1 MENNK
6 FKVFIDGE
14 AGTTG
19 LRIYERLA
27 GFDDIEL
34 LSINPDLRKDPSERK
49 KLINQA
55 DVVFLCLPDDAARES
70 VSLLDENNKHTK
82 IIDTSTAHRT
92 NPNFAYGFA
101 ELDVELK
108 NKIKNNQ
115 LIANPGCHAS
125 GFIVAAYPLIKL
137 GIVDK
142 NYPFAINSITGYS
155 GGGKKM
161 ISDYETTTDPL
172 YKAPRLYGMNQV
184 HKHLK
189 EMKAIV
195 GLDLN
200 PIFNPIVSNFYSG
213 MMVSTGIDVSYMK
226 KKMSAKELRDVLAD
240 YYNNE
245 NSLVK
250 VMPYNEKGT
259 DSGFLS
265 AGLLSGYDNM
275 LVYVN
280 GNDERI
286 CITALYDNLGK
297 GASGAAIENMNIALG
312 RDLKSGLEVKE
323 D

>member
-1 MENNK
+1 MK
-6 FKVFIDGE
+6 YKVFIDGE

-19 LRIYERLA
+19 LRIYERLSE
-27 GFDDIEL
+27 FDDIEL
-34 LSINPDLRKDPSERK
+34 LSINPDLRKDPNERK

-70 VSLLDENNKHTK
+70 VSLLNSDNKHTK

-92 NPNFAYGFA
+92 DPRFVYGFS
-101 ELDVELK
+101 ELDESI
-108 NKIKNNQ
+108 NNRIKTNQ

-137 GIVDK
+137 GIISKD
-142 NYPFAINSITGYS
+142 YPFAINSITGYS

-161 ISDYETTTDPL
+161 IQDYETNSDPL

-189 EMKAIV
+189 EMKEIV
-195 GLDLN
+195 GLDRN

-213 MMVSTGIDVSYMK
+213 MMVSTGIDVSYMQ
-226 KKMSAKELRDVLAD
+226 KKMSASELRDILAN
-240 YYNNE
+240 YYNKE
-245 NSLVK
+245 NSLVH

-265 AGLLSGYDNM
+265 AGLLSGKDNM
-275 LVYVN
+275 YLYVN
-280 GNDERI
+280 GNNERI
-286 CITALYDNLGK
+286 CITAVYDNLGK

-312 RDLKSGLEVKE
+312 RNVKSGLDCLEA
-323 D
+323 

>member
-1 MENNK
+1 MEKK

-19 LRIYERLA
+19 LRIYERL
-27 GFDDIEL
+27 GNDKDIEL
-34 LSINPDLRKDPSERK
+34 ISINPDLRKDPAERK

-55 DVVFLCLPDDAARES
+55 DIVFLCLPDDAARES
-70 VSLLDENNKHTK
+70 VSLLDPSNKHTK

-92 NPNFAYGFA
+92 NENFAYGFA
-101 ELDVELK
+101 ELDESLRD
-108 NKIKNNQ
+108 KIKSYQ

-125 GFIVAAYPLIKL
+125 GFIVAVYPLVKL
-137 GIVDK
+137 GLISKD
-142 NYPFAINSITGYS
+142 YPFAVNSITGYS

-161 ISDYETTTDPL
+161 IADYESTEDPL

-189 EMKAIV
+189 EMKIIT
-195 GLDLN
+195 GLDIF
-200 PIFNPIVSNFYSG
+200 PVFNPIVSNFYSG
-213 MMVSTGIDVSYMK
+213 MMVSTGIDVNRLNK
-226 KKMSAKELRDVLAD
+226 KISAQELRDILAE
-240 YYNNE
+240 YYNKD

-259 DSGFLS
+259 DTGFLS

-275 LVYVN
+275 YLYVN
-280 GNDERI
+280 GNEERI

-312 RDLKSGLEVKE
+312 RDIKSGLNIKE

>member
-1 MENNK
+1 MDK
-6 FKVFIDGE
+6 KYKVFIDGE

-19 LRIYERLA
+19 LRIYERL
-27 GFDDIEL
+27 GNEKDIEL
-34 LSINPDLRKDPSERK
+34 ISINPDLRKNPAERK

-55 DVVFLCLPDDAARES
+55 DIVFLCLPDDAARES
-70 VSLLDENNKHTK
+70 VSLLDPENKHTK

-92 NPNFAYGFA
+92 NEEFAYGFA
-101 ELDVELK
+101 ELDESLR
-108 NKIKNNQ
+108 NKIQSNQ

-125 GFIVAAYPLIKL
+125 GFIVAAYPLVKL
-137 GIVDK
+137 GLISKD
-142 NYPFAINSITGYS
+142 YPFAVNSITGYS

-161 ISDYETTTDPL
+161 IADYETTEDPL

-189 EMKAIV
+189 EMKAIT
-195 GLDLN
+195 GLN
-200 PIFNPIVSNFYSG
+200 KFPVFNPIVSNFYSG
-213 MMVSTGIDVSYMK
+213 MMVSTGIDTDQLT
-226 KKMSAKELRDVLAD
+226 KKMSAQELRDILAE
-240 YYNNE
+240 YYNKE

-250 VMPYNEKGT
+250 VMPYMEKGT
-259 DSGFLS
+259 ESGFLS

-275 LVYVN
+275 FLYVN
-280 GNDERI
+280 GNEDRI

-312 RDLKSGLEVKE
+312 RDIKSGLNIKE

>member
-1 MENNK
+1 MEKK

-19 LRIYERLA
+19 LRIYERL
-27 GFDDIEL
+27 GNDKDIEL
-34 LSINPDLRKDPSERK
+34 ISINPDLRKDPAERK

-55 DVVFLCLPDDAARES
+55 DIVFLCLPDDAARES
-70 VSLLDENNKHTK
+70 VSLLDPSNKHTK

-92 NPNFAYGFA
+92 NENFAYGFA
-101 ELDVELK
+101 ELDESLRD
-108 NKIKNNQ
+108 KIKSYQ

-125 GFIVAAYPLIKL
+125 GFIVAVYPLVKL
-137 GIVDK
+137 GLISKD
-142 NYPFAINSITGYS
+142 YPFAVNSITGYS

-161 ISDYETTTDPL
+161 IADYESTEDPL

-189 EMKAIV
+189 EMKIIT
-195 GLDLN
+195 GLDIF
-200 PIFNPIVSNFYSG
+200 PVFNPIVSNFYSG
-213 MMVSTGIDVSYMK
+213 IMVSTGIDVNRLNK
-226 KKMSAKELRDVLAD
+226 KISAQELRDILAE
-240 YYNNE
+240 YYNKD

-259 DSGFLS
+259 DTGFLS

-275 LVYVN
+275 YLYVN
-280 GNDERI
+280 GNEERI

-312 RDLKSGLEVKE
+312 RDIKSGLNIKE

>member
-6 FKVFIDGE
+6 YKVFIDGE

-19 LRIYERLA
+19 LRIYERLQT
-27 GFDDIEL
+27 FDDIEL
-34 LSINPDLRKDPSERK
+34 LSIDPNLRKDSNERK
-49 KLINQA
+49 KLINEA
-55 DVVFLCLPDDAARES
+55 DVVFLCLPDDAAIES
-70 VSLLDENNKHTK
+70 VSLLDDNNKHTK

-101 ELDVELK
+101 ELDDDLK

-125 GFIVAAYPLIKL
+125 GFIAAAYPLIKL
-137 GIVDK
+137 GILDK

-161 ISDYETTTDPL
+161 IADYETNNDPL
-172 YKAPRLYGMNQV
+172 YKAPRLYGMNQT

-195 GLDLN
+195 GLDIN

-213 MMVSTGIDVSYMK
+213 MMVSTGIEVSYMK
-226 KKMSAKELRDVLAD
+226 KKYTALELRDLLAN
-240 YYNNE
+240 YYNKE

-259 DSGFLS
+259 DTGFLS
-265 AGLLSGYDNM
+265 AALLSGYDNM
-275 LVYVN
+275 LLYVN

-286 CITALYDNLGK
+286 CITAIYDNLGK

-312 RDLKSGLEVKE
+312 RTIKSGLSIKE

>member
-1 MENNK
+1 MK
-6 FKVFIDGE
+6 YKVFIDGE

-27 GFDDIEL
+27 EFDDIEL
-34 LSINPDLRKDPSERK
+34 LSINPDLRKDPNERK

-55 DVVFLCLPDDAARES
+55 DIVFLCLPDDAAIES
-70 VSLLDENNKHTK
+70 VSLLDKDNKHTK

-92 NPNFAYGFA
+92 NEKFAYGFP
-101 ELDVELK
+101 ELDSSLEEKVK
-108 NKIKNNQ
+108 SNQ

-137 GIVDK
+137 GILDK
-142 NYPFAINSITGYS
+142 NYPFAVNSITGYS

-161 ISDYETTTDPL
+161 INDYETNTDPL
-172 YKAPRLYGMNQV
+172 YKAPRLYGMGQA

-189 EMKAIV
+189 EMKAMV

-213 MMVSTGIDVSYMK
+213 MMVSTGIEVSYMK
-226 KKMSAKELRDVLAD
+226 KKMTAKELRDLLAD
-240 YYNNE
+240 YYNKE

-250 VMPYNEKGT
+250 VMPFNEKGT

-275 LVYVN
+275 YLFVN
-280 GNDERI
+280 GNDDRI

-297 GASGAAIENMNIALG
+297 GASGAAIQNMNLALG
-312 RDLKSGLEVKE
+312 RNVKSGLLIKE